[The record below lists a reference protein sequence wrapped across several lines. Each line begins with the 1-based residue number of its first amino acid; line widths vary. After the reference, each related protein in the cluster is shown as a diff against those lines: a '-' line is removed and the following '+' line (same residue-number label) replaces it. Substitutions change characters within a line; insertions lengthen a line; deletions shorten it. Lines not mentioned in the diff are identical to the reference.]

1 MVECADMETTK
12 LMSPQRPKF
21 VRWALMAGIVVVL
34 NIFFSVVLA
43 LAYPAP
49 RYEDF
54 CPVQPT
60 VTPMNAATCDAQGG
74 IWTEYAPGT
83 VPGASP
89 VITATNGYC
98 DMSAKCQIPYQS
110 ASDQHALYAFVLM
123 TGLGIVSLLLGLVPI
138 GSSIVSSG
146 LSYGGVLALIIGS
159 AEYWGSAGNW
169 IRLLITTAGLSA
181 LLFIGWRR
189 FRD

>member
-1 MVECADMETTK
+1 MESAK
-12 LMSPQRPKF
+12 LTVPSRHPKF
-21 VRWALMAGIVVVL
+21 VRWALMSGIVVIL

-49 RYEDF
+49 RYQDF
-54 CPVQPT
+54 CPVQPM
-60 VTPMNAATCDAQGG
+60 VTPTNAATCDAQGG
-74 IWTEYAPGT
+74 IWTEYSPSGT
-83 VPGASP
+83 VPGAAP
-89 VITATNGYC
+89 VVTATNGYC
-98 DMSAKCQIPYQS
+98 DMSAKCHIPYQA
-110 ASDQHALYAFVLM
+110 ASDQHALYAFILM
-123 TGLGIVSLLLGLVPI
+123 VGLGILSILMGLVPI

-146 LSYGGVLALIIGS
+146 LSYGGVLALIVGS

-169 IRLLITTAGLSA
+169 IRLVITTAGLFA

>member
-1 MVECADMETTK
+1 MVECADMEATK
-12 LMSPQRPKF
+12 LTPPQHPKF
-21 VRWALMAGIVVVL
+21 VRWALMIGIVVIL

-60 VTPMNAATCDAQGG
+60 VAPMNAATCDAQGG

-83 VPGASP
+83 VRGASP
-89 VITATNGYC
+89 VVTTTSGYC

-110 ASDQHALYAFVLM
+110 ASDQHELYAFVLM
-123 TGLGIVSLLLGLVPI
+123 TGLGILSLLLGLVPI

-146 LSYGGVLALIIGS
+146 LSYGGVLALVIGS

-169 IRLLITTAGLSA
+169 IRLLITTAGLFA